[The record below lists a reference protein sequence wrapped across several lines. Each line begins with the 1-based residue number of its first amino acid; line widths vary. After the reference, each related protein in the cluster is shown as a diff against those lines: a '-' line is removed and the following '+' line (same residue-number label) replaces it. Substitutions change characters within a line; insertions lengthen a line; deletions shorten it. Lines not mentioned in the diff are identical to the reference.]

1 MASFMRFLKRKDE
14 KGGIRIKYRPYQK
27 ALVET
32 YEQGERFLIV
42 CWARRLG
49 KDMMTFSLAA
59 KQCINT
65 PNSTVFYMFPTQKQG
80 KQMLLEAK
88 TTDHKSIISSV
99 VNENLLIKPR
109 YSQKLYHSDNT
120 IRFKNGS
127 IIYIV
132 DALNADTKVGGNID
146 LLVCSEAALYKN
158 NDVIDYLIPS
168 IIKAGGSVVI
178 VSTPRFGS
186 KFNKMFKEAGNG
198 YYKSWINAVSDDAV
212 DEAGNKVYTDE
223 ELELAKKLMSD
234 EKFQQEYLCDL
245 DTANELSIY
254 ARSFSKESFVMPREL
269 NIRDK
274 IFVTFD
280 LGINDAT
287 SLTFSLINPE
297 TKKLE
302 VIHHY
307 HNNSQPT
314 GHYISYLNDFLA
326 VHKLTKNHMTLI
338 LPHDGKNRQDAI
350 EYVITREQAYRNA
363 GFLVNTI
370 GAVKVLES
378 IEVLRAS
385 IQHLDIIFW
394 ETLEV
399 RKMVDLIKQYEWKT
413 NKVSGENLG
422 VPEHGVKLSASN
434 TCDSLEVIAVSLFY
448 DKYIKASEEL
458 YKDFKPRNY
467 SDDWRR

>member
-1 MASFMRFLKRKDE
+1 MASYMRLLKRKDE

-32 YEQGERFLIV
+32 FEQGERFLIV

-59 KQCINT
+59 KQCIDT

-99 VNENLLIKPR
+99 LNENLLIKPR

-146 LLVCSEAALYKN
+146 LLVCSEAALYNN

-168 IIKAGGSVVI
+168 IIKAGGKVVI

-186 KFNKMFKEAGNG
+186 KFNKMFQEQGNG
-198 YYKSWINAVSDDAV
+198 YYKSLINAVSDEAV
-212 DEAGNKVYTDE
+212 DDEGNKVYTE
-223 ELELAKKLMSD
+223 AELETAKKLMSE

-245 DTANELSIY
+245 DAANELSIY
-254 ARSFSKESFVMPREL
+254 AKSFSQESFIAPRTL
-269 NIRDK
+269 NIKDT
-274 IFVTFD
+274 IFVSFD

-287 SLTFSLINPE
+287 SLTFSLINQKTE
-297 TKKLE
+297 KLE

-307 HNNSQPT
+307 HNNNQAT
-314 GHYISYLNDFLA
+314 NHYISYINDFITM
-326 VHKLTKNHMTLI
+326 HGLTKNNIRLI
-338 LPHDGKNRQDAI
+338 LPHDGKNRHDAI
-350 EYVITREQAYRNA
+350 EYTITREQAYINA
-363 GFLVNTI
+363 GFIVNTI
-370 GAVKVLES
+370 RPVIVLES
-378 IEVLRAS
+378 IEVTRSAL
-385 IQHLDIIFW
+385 QHLDIVFW
-394 ETLEV
+394 ETPEV
-399 RKMVDLIKQYEWKT
+399 RKMAELIKQYEWKI
-413 NKVSGENLG
+413 NKASGENLG
-422 VPEHGVKLSASN
+422 VPEHGIKLSASN
-434 TCDSLEVIAVSLFY
+434 TCDSLEVVAVSLFY
-448 DKYIKASEEL
+448 DKYIKVNEEL

-467 SDDWRR
+467 SDDWRL